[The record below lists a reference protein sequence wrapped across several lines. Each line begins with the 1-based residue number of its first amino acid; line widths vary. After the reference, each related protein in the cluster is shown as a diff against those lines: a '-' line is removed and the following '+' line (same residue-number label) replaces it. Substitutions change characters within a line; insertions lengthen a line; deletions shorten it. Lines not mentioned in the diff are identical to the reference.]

1 MGLFNKLKNVINSID
16 KEKIEELVDKVEDT
30 IETMADGA
38 KDIVK
43 ECAED
48 IRTSLAQEAITLSA
62 ITHVVEEED
71 YGDNDSVYRVSFCI
85 NDSFKEAKSHAAEVN
100 MLHTYSPDEEYGE
113 EGKVPYIA
121 IQNDDDVYCPVEEFK
136 EKGTFDGAIDLT
148 PLGGKFYFKAKKEY
162 YGDIMYFYGLDRLEG
177 FWENNGLCLVYPKS
191 YVGTENETKLMKVL
205 DEVAESYSEEK
216 IK

>member
-1 MGLFNKLKNVINSID
+1 MGLFDKLKNVINSID
-16 KEKIEELVDKVEDT
+16 KEQIEALVDKVEDT

-38 KDIVK
+38 KEMVK

-48 IRTSLAQEAITLSA
+48 IRTSLAQDAVALSA
-62 ITHVVEEED
+62 TSHMAEEED
-71 YGDNDSVYRVSFCI
+71 YGEDDSVYRVSFRI
-85 NDSFKEAKSHAAEVN
+85 NDAFKEAKSHAAEVN
-100 MLHTYSPDEEYGE
+100 MLHTYSPEEEYGE

-136 EKGTFDGAIDLT
+136 ESGTFDGAIELT
-148 PLGGKFYFKAKKEY
+148 PLGGKFHFKAKKEY
-162 YGDIMYFYGLDRLEG
+162 YGDMMYFYGVDRLDG